1 MFSSGK
7 VLEVLRRSVWAV
19 FRVEWECI
27 KTGAATGAGAKDWRG
42 RRV

>member
-1 MFSSGK
+1 
-7 VLEVLRRSVWAV
+7 VLEVLRRSVWAI

-27 KTGAATGAGAKDWRG
+27 KTAADRGVGVKDWRG